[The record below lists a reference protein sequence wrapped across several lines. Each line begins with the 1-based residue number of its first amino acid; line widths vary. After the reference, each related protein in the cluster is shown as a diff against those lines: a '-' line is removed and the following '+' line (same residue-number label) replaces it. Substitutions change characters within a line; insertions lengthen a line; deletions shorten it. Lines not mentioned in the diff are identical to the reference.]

1 MPMTEP
7 RLETRT
13 AHAYVAIPAHAAM
26 AQLPQVIPQLFGEIF
41 AWVGQHQAPQDGP
54 PFVRYLVTDMERELE
69 IEVGIPVATAAQGDG
84 RVVAGTLPAGQYL
97 TAIHTGPYDRLTEAT
112 GNFLDWAKQHGIVW
126 QTSRRG
132 ADDVWAARLEYYP
145 TDPQEEPDTNKW
157 ETELAFLVAN

>member
-7 RLETRT
+7 SLETRP
-13 AHAYVAIPAHAAM
+13 AHPYVAIPARAAM

-41 AWVGQHQAPQDGP
+41 AWVGQRQPPQDGP

-69 IEVGIPVATAAQGDG
+69 IEVGIPVATSVQGDG
-84 RVVAGTLPAGQYL
+84 RVAAGELPAGQYL
-97 TAIHTGPYDRLTEAT
+97 TAVHTGPYDRLTEAT
-112 GNFLDWAKQHGIVW
+112 GSFLDWAKQHGIVW

-132 ADDVWAARLEYYP
+132 TDEVWAARLEYYP
-145 TDPQEEPDTNKW
+145 TDPQKEPDANKW